1 MKLPITVKFSAIL
14 TSISCFVAFLFLILL
29 LPTNCDAQ
37 TKWSLAVNLG
47 VFQPVGKDVV
57 KLYTSTQQPIS
68 TTYYTRHKFDHPYI
82 GILPNLSYSVTSA
95 LSFGIQTGIYGHV
108 DERNSAYR
116 KRFFVTVPIMGTSKI
131 NLAAI
136 KKNSLGLHIAAGQ
149 NFFHYNS
156 FPFDV
161 QNGWIYN
168 ASAFCSTRKSIFKLG
183 IEQQVDNAF
192 FYYVSDNQFTK
203 DERFRYQL
211 TRSAV
216 TISYGYIIN

>member
-1 MKLPITVKFSAIL
+1 MRPTTMKFSAIL
-14 TSISCFVAFLFLILL
+14 TSISCFVALFFLILL

-37 TKWSLAVNLG
+37 TKWNLAVNLG

-68 TTYYTRHKFDHPYI
+68 IIYNTRHKFDHPYI
-82 GILPNLSYSVTSA
+82 GILPNLSYSVSSV
-95 LSFGIQTGIYGHV
+95 LSFGIQTGIYGHI
-108 DERNSAYR
+108 DERNSGYR
-116 KRFFVTVPIMGTSKI
+116 KRFFVTVPVMGTSKI

-136 KKNSLGLHIAAGQ
+136 KKNSLGLHIAAGR

-156 FPFDV
+156 FPYDV

-168 ASAFCSTRKSIFKLG
+168 ASAFYSTKKGIFKFG

-192 FYYVSDNQFTK
+192 VYYVSDNQFTK
-203 DERFRYQL
+203 DETFRYKL
-211 TRSAV
+211 THSAI
-216 TISYGYIIN
+216 TISYGYIVN